1 MNRVGFIKQTV
12 FLLCIISFY
21 AFWMGCSNDVD
32 LKKSESSNLSE
43 TILSD
48 FVIQTEY
55 GDLHYPD
62 QWREYVKTHQK
73 KSKGTVEIT
82 FEAKIEKSYY
92 KLFELLIGDGNGEFV
107 GKLTDDNG
115 VQRNVYLRVAELP
128 LISDFDKVDQNRYYA
143 MQEDLNYLIDNL
155 K

>member
-1 MNRVGFIKQTV
+1 MKRVGFIKQTV